1 MTLGISRRYFLSVAA
16 SALLAG
22 PAVAGAPSVSLRPQA
37 RPADGQSRAAHAP
50 DARALIEAA
59 QLGGAVGYAVVDV
72 RTGNVLETHNGSR
85 GFAPASVT
93 KAITALYAIR
103 SLGATYRFRTRLI
116 AAGAVENG
124 VIKGD
129 LILAGG
135 GDPTL
140 DTDALAG
147 MAADLKAAGIRAV
160 DGAFRV
166 YGGALPFTRVID
178 ADQPDHVSYNPT
190 LSGLNLN
197 FNRVHFAWQRGSGG
211 YTVMMDARSG
221 RYRPEVRVARMRV
234 ANRQSPLYTY
244 TDGGD
249 HDAWTVAQAALGNS
263 GTRWLPVRRPAD
275 YAGEVFAGFA
285 RSQGIELKM
294 GGEINRL
301 PRGTALVTHQSA
313 TLNVIVRDMLKYSNN
328 LTAELVGMTAT
339 AARKGSV
346 ASLAASAREMTA
358 WAQADLGL
366 KGARLVDHSGLGPA
380 SRVTPQVLAKAMAAV
395 HRENVLGPLMKPF
408 AMRHKNGQVND
419 DHPVTVLAKTGT
431 LFFVSTLSGY
441 ATGPDGRPLA
451 FAIFTANDDLRRG
464 LSKNTQGRPEGS
476 SAWNK
481 RATALQQALI
491 ERWDAAYTG

>member
-1 MTLGISRRYFLSVAA
+1 MSAA
-16 SALLAG
+16 AGALLAG

-37 RPADGQSRAAHAP
+37 RPAGGLSRAARAP
-50 DARALIEAA
+50 DAQALIDAA

-72 RTGNVLETHNGSR
+72 RTGNVLESHNPAQ

-93 KAITALYAIR
+93 KAITALYGIR
-103 SLGATYRFRTRLI
+103 SLGAGYRFRTRLI
-116 AAGAVENG
+116 ATRAVENG

-166 YGGALPFTRVID
+166 FGDALPYTRVID
-178 ADQPDHVSYNPT
+178 ADQPDHVGYNPT
-190 LSGLNLN
+190 ISGLNLN

-211 YTVMMDARSG
+211 YTVTMDARSG
-221 RYRPEVRVARMRV
+221 KYRPEVRVARMRV

-249 HDAWTVAQAALGNS
+249 HDAWTVAQGALGNS
-263 GTRWLPVRRPAD
+263 GTRWLPVRRPAE

-285 RSQGIELKM
+285 RSQGIDLKM
-294 GGEINRL
+294 GSPLSRL

-313 TLNVIVRDMLKYSNN
+313 ALSIIVRDMLKYSNN

-346 ASLAASAREMTA
+346 ASLAASGREMST
-358 WAQADLGL
+358 WAQANLGL
-366 KGARLVDHSGLGPA
+366 RGARLVDHSGLGPA
-380 SRVTPQVLAKAMAAV
+380 SSVTPQALAQAMAAV
-395 HRENVLGPLMKPF
+395 YAENVLGPLMKPF
-408 AMRHKNGQVND
+408 TMRHKDGQVNNA
-419 DHPVTVLAKTGT
+419 HPVTVQAKTGT

-451 FAIFTANDDLRRG
+451 FAILSANNDLRRG
-464 LSKNTQGRPEGS
+464 LNKNTQGRPAGA

-481 RATALQQALI
+481 RAKALQQALI